1 MPRSIWNGTVS
12 FGLIAV
18 PVKVHSAT
26 EDKGVHFNQVH
37 SKDGARIKQKR
48 ICSKDGKEVPYEEV
62 AKGYEVREGEYI
74 LLSQEEIDAAAG
86 ERSRTIQL
94 DEFVRHADVDPVF
107 YDRTYYLGA
116 GEQGGDAYRLLHD
129 ALRRSQR
136 AGIGRWVYHNREY
149 LVAIRSLDGILAL
162 HTVRFADELV
172 AAKELDVAQ
181 PSRAP
186 GKREVEMAGKLV
198 DSLHA
203 RFRPD
208 TFSDTYRERILDLIK
223 RKAKGEEL
231 DIAPPEEPEATPDL
245 MAALEASLK
254 GGSKSGGSPKSGRSQ
269 SRRGSDAQ
277 KKARN

>member
-62 AKGYEVREGEYI
+62 AKGYEVRDGEYI

-116 GEQGGDAYRLLHD
+116 GEEGGNAYRLLHD

-172 AAKELDVAQ
+172 AAKELEVAQ

-254 GGSKSGGSPKSGRSQ
+254 GGSKSGGSRKSGRSQ

>member
-62 AKGYEVREGEYI
+62 AKGYEVRDGEYI

-116 GEQGGDAYRLLHD
+116 GEEGGNAYRLLHD

-254 GGSKSGGSPKSGRSQ
+254 GGSKSGGSRKSRRSQ